1 MRLLDLRLLWQ
12 NVSRDGG
19 AHVGGK
25 GPMRRQ
31 ESLRYLAENLTL
43 LFLYFVAGRIGLA
56 LAIQHPSVSLVWP
69 PSGIALAALI
79 LLGTQAWPTVFLGAF
94 LVNVTTAASVPLA
107 LMIAVGNTLEAAL
120 GAVLVNRFAGGR
132 RAFERPENVL
142 RFVGGAALLA
152 TCVSATL
159 GVASLMLAGRA
170 TAAQAGALWQT
181 WWLGDA
187 VGVVVAAPFLLLW
200 SDARPPAWRGR
211 ALELAGLA
219 MSLLGVGLVVFNEKI
234 FAAPGRPTLAYLC
247 VVPLTWAA
255 LRFGQ
260 REVSAS
266 IVVLCGIAIW
276 NTIQNSGPFA
286 GGTPT
291 QSLVLLQLFLG
302 VVVTMAL
309 GVGAHAAHSRSIERA
324 LEAAHTDLEQQVED
338 RTREISSTHLEL
350 RKSEARFRNF
360 IEAAQDP
367 LLIVDRRGRIVLVN
381 ARAETAFG
389 YRRDELFGK
398 PIEMLL
404 PERFRGQHEDSREE
418 YFRFPRLRS
427 MGEGPDLHAMR
438 RDGTEFPVEI
448 MLSPLE
454 TEKGTL
460 VSAAIRDITRRR
472 QAEESVARL
481 AAVVASSDEAIISTD
496 ADGFIATWNAAAE
509 RVFGYPAAEVMGRS
523 SAVLTAPGHAGEME
537 AILERL
543 KRREQVR
550 HETQVLRKDGEVLD
564 VALTAFPVLGANGR
578 LLGFSTMFRDITEQK
593 RSEATRRESEVLASQ
608 VQEMSRH
615 THEIALLSELGDVLR
630 AAVRVTE
637 AYPVI
642 PRFLKEFFP
651 GESGALY
658 EFDLQH
664 GLYSTA
670 LVWGEAPPPEDAF
683 GASDCWALRRA
694 RPHEVTDPAGEMIC
708 GHLGASILAGSL
720 CIPLMAR
727 GRTLGLLHLRGR
739 PDRRGRNG
747 SDGVR
752 GEYRQRLASTVA
764 QQISSALHDLT
775 IQETLREQAS
785 RDPLTG
791 LFNRRYMEETLHREL
806 FRAARRKHQVGFLLF
821 DLDHFKRLNDRF
833 GHAAGD
839 AALREV
845 SAFVHRRARVE
856 DILCRYGG
864 EEFLLV
870 LADCSS
876 RNAMKRAE
884 TIREGIRGLRL
895 EHEGRPLGEITV
907 SVGVALFPD
916 HGRTLEDLFQAAD
929 AALYEAKKTGR
940 DRIVAADTLP
950 WVVIPGHG
958 PESDLQ
964 H

>member
-1 MRLLDLRLLWQ
+1 
-12 NVSRDGG
+12 
-19 AHVGGK
+19 
-25 GPMRRQ
+25 MRRQ
-31 ESLRYLAENLTL
+31 DSLRYLAENLTL
-43 LFLYFVAGRIGLA
+43 LFLYYVAGRIGLA

-79 LLGTQAWPTVFLGAF
+79 LLGPQAWPTVFLGAF
-94 LVNVTTAASVPLA
+94 LVNVTTSSSVPLA
-107 LMIAVGNTLEAAL
+107 IGIAVGNTLEAAL
-120 GAVLVNRFAGGR
+120 GAHLVNRYAGGR
-132 RAFERPENVL
+132 RAFERPEHVL
-142 RFVGGAALLA
+142 RFLGGGALLA
-152 TCVSATL
+152 TCASASL

-170 TAAQAGALWQT
+170 TAAQAGTLWQT

-211 ALELAGLA
+211 GLELAGLA
-219 MSLLGVGLVVFNEKI
+219 VALLGTGLLVFTDWLVD
-234 FAAPGRPTLAYLC
+234 APGRPTLAYL
-247 VVPLTWAA
+247 VIVPLLWAA

-260 REVSAS
+260 KEVAAS
-266 IVVLCGIAIW
+266 IVVLCGVAVW
-276 NTIQNSGPFA
+276 NTIQSSGPFV
-286 GGTPT
+286 GSSPT
-291 QSLVLLQLFLG
+291 ESLVLLQIFLG
-302 VVVTMAL
+302 VMVVMAL
-309 GVGAHAAHSRSIERA
+309 TVGAHAARRRSIEGNLA
-324 LEAAHTDLEQQVED
+324 EAQTDLERQVEE

-360 IEAAQDP
+360 IESAQDP
-367 LLIVDRRGRIVLVN
+367 LLIVDRKGRIVLVN
-381 ARAETAFG
+381 ARAEAAFG

-398 PIEMLL
+398 PVEMLL
-404 PERFRGQHEDSREE
+404 PERFREGHEAAREE

-427 MGEGPDLHAMR
+427 MGEGPDLFGLR

-460 VSAAIRDITRRR
+460 VSASIRDITRRR

-496 ADGFIATWNAAAE
+496 ADGFITTWNAAAE
-509 RVFGYPAAEVMGRS
+509 RVFGYPAADVMGRS
-523 SAVLTAPGHAGEME
+523 GAMLTAPGHAGEME

-550 HETQVLRKDGEVLD
+550 HETQVLRKDGTVLD
-564 VALTAFPVLGANGR
+564 VALTAFPVLGGNGR

-593 RSEATRRESEVLASQ
+593 TAEATRRESEVLASQ
-608 VQEMSRH
+608 VEEMSRH

-630 AAVRVTE
+630 AAVRVAE

-658 EFDLQH
+658 EFDTQH
-664 GLYSTA
+664 GLYATA
-670 LVWGEAPPPEDAF
+670 LAWGETPPAEDAF
-683 GASDCWALRRA
+683 APTDCWALRRA
-694 RPHEVTDPAGEMIC
+694 RLHEVDDPSGEMIC
-708 GHLGASILAGSL
+708 KHLSSPVQEGAL

-739 PDRRGRNG
+739 PDRRGKRG
-747 SDGVR
+747 GDGVR
-752 GEYRQRLASTVA
+752 GVYRQRLAGTVA
-764 QQISSALHDLT
+764 QQISAALHDLS

-806 FRAARRKHQVGFLLF
+806 FRAARRKAQVGFLLF

-839 AALREV
+839 TALREV

-870 LADCSS
+870 LSDCSS

-884 TIREGIRGLRL
+884 AIREGIRGLRL
-895 EHEGRPLGEITV
+895 EHEGRPMGEITV

-950 WVVIPGHG
+950 WVVLPGHG
-958 PESDLQ
+958 PETEQQ